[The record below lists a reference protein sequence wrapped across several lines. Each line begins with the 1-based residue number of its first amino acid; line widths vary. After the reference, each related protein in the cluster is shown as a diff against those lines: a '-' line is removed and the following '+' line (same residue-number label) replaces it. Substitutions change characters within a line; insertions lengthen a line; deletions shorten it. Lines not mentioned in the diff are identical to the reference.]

1 MKKTAGRKSKL
12 TLGEVRKVIK
22 LFKEREQP
30 SGLIKYADIHRFA
43 NELYEENIISSS
55 TSDAFWRKEGR
66 LGRIEVDQ
74 ANVVFSEAFITSK
87 GDKINVPNV
96 VDLVEKKYKNK
107 DELLLHLV
115 EMEKQFHLTLE
126 REKKLQKKVALL
138 EGNLNDEKAAKQ
150 KLIKSNDELQGL
162 VHRLFR
168 ILSETPDQEIKDK
181 TEYAM
186 KTVFDS
192 PVEFLKQIGEP
203 LRKEEKVVPIVKRSS
218 RFRK

>member
-12 TLGEVRKVIK
+12 TLEEVRKVIK

-66 LGRIEVDQ
+66 LGRVEVDQ

-87 GDKINVPNV
+87 GDKISVPNV

-107 DELLLHLV
+107 DDLLLHSV
-115 EMEKQFHLTLE
+115 TA
-126 REKKLQKKVALL
+126 R
-138 EGNLNDEKAAKQ
+138 
-150 KLIKSNDELQGL
+150 
-162 VHRLFR
+162 R
-168 ILSETPDQEIKDK
+168 T
-181 TEYAM
+181 Y
-186 KTVFDS
+186 
-192 PVEFLKQIGEP
+192 
-203 LRKEEKVVPIVKRSS
+203 
-218 RFRK
+218 

>member
-12 TLGEVRKVIK
+12 TLDEVRKVIK
-22 LFKEREQP
+22 LFKEQEQP

-43 NELYEENIISSS
+43 NELYEKNIISAS

-66 LGRIEVDQ
+66 LGRVEVDQ
-74 ANVVFSEAFITSK
+74 ANVVFSESFITSK
-87 GDKINVPNV
+87 GDKISVPNV

-107 DELLLHLV
+107 DDLLLHLV
-115 EMEKQFHLTLE
+115 EMEKQFHLTLD

-150 KLIKSNDELQGL
+150 KLMKNNDELQGL
-162 VHRLFR
+162 VHRLYR
-168 ILSETPDQEIKDK
+168 ILSETPNQDIKDK

-186 KTVFDS
+186 KTVFDA
-192 PVEFLKQIGEP
+192 PVEFLKQKDEP
-203 LRKEEKVVPIVKRSS
+203 LRKEENVVPIVKRSS